1 VVARNEEFLVP
12 EYELLMST
20 TDRTGR
26 ITHCNAAFTHVSG
39 YAMDELMGQPHNIV
53 RHPDMPREAFKDLW
67 TTIGHGRAWSGVVK
81 NLRKDGRYYW
91 VRAYVTPIMEHGKPV
106 GYMSVRVKPTDNEV
120 RAASALY
127 ERLNN
132 GTQGNAYLHAGSVR
146 HHGLLNQ
153 LGKLQRASF
162 TQRLATL
169 LLPMVAVAL
178 LFPLMGWT
186 QGWQTGLQA
195 GVLALLAALTLYR
208 QHVRVTRPF
217 EDVALLAGDI
227 AGCKLDGALPAYQG
241 RHPMAFL
248 LERLKQVHINLR
260 AVVGDARHEI
270 DGFTVMS
277 RQLTQGSINLAQR
290 TDRLGSFNEEDRRV
304 VNVWADKGEIT
315 TATGFR
321 LQPMRFVA
329 CEMAGA
335 RAAMPPH
342 QGLSRHR
349 VHSISRAPGMY
360 ARFRREHLNE
370 LGASGVWIIT
380 QDAPG
385 GPVYV
390 RHQVTAA
397 REGGVLF
404 YEDSAGANADL
415 ICFEIDDL
423 IDPKIGK
430 TNANRRTLVNL
441 KAEMI
446 DARIVNASISG
457 ETTSGG
463 RARLP
468 ALLNQHKPQIVVIEL
483 GANDGLRGLP
493 ITDVRA
499 NFESLIQLSRG
510 SGAKVLL
517 VGMRIPPNYGPAY
530 AGAFHALYGDLAKRH
545 GLPLVPFFLDGIALD
560 DSLMLEDGLH
570 PNAAAQPKLLELVM
584 DGQIDTT
591 DLISHRLPLEEAATA
606 YKNFHDNP
614 NEWTKVVL
622 QP

>member
-1 VVARNEEFLVP
+1 MHATIERPPAPAVRRVPAPAAAPSARTPRPAAGAAPRTAPPPQPVVARDEEFLVP
-12 EYELLMST
+12 ESELLMST

-53 RHPDMPREAFKDLW
+53 RHPDMPRDAFKDLW

-132 GTQGNAYLHAGSVR
+132 GTQGKVYLHAGSVR

-195 GVLALLAALTLYR
+195 GVLTLLTALTLYR

-217 EDVALLAGDI
+217 QDVALLAGDI

-248 LERLKQVHINLR
+248 LERLKQVHVNLR

-290 TDRLGSFNEEDRRV
+290 TDRQAQDLQETAAAMEQLSATVANAQQSTEEVKVHSEQSAQLAVQGGKAMEEVGALVQGMAQSSQQMGHIISTIESIAFQTNILALNAAVEAARAGEQGRGFAV
-304 VNVWADKGEIT
+304 VAGEVRALAQHSAQAAGEIRQLIAQSSEQMDQSARHMQQAGHT
-315 TATGFR
+315 IHQAVNSVTQVSALIHSVVTATR
-321 LQPMRFVA
+321 EQT
-329 CEMAGA
+329 
-335 RAAMPPH
+335 
-342 QGLSRHR
+342 QGIAQ
-349 VHSISRAPGMY
+349 VNDA
-360 ARFRREHLNE
+360 LND
-370 LGASGVWIIT
+370 LDAVT
-380 QDAPG
+380 QDN
-385 GPVYV
+385 
-390 RHQVTAA
+390 A
-397 REGGVLF
+397 RLAE
-404 YEDSAGANADL
+404 ESAHSAQHMD
-415 ICFEIDDL
+415 
-423 IDPKIGK
+423 
-430 TNANRRTLVNL
+430 TNAGILRRTL
-441 KAEMI
+441 
-446 DARIVNASISG
+446 
-457 ETTSGG
+457 
-463 RARLP
+463 
-468 ALLNQHKPQIVVIEL
+468 
-483 GANDGLRGLP
+483 
-493 ITDVRA
+493 DVFR
-499 NFESLIQLSRG
+499 
-510 SGAKVLL
+510 
-517 VGMRIPPNYGPAY
+517 M
-530 AGAFHALYGDLAKRH
+530 
-545 GLPLVPFFLDGIALD
+545 
-560 DSLMLEDGLH
+560 
-570 PNAAAQPKLLELVM
+570 
-584 DGQIDTT
+584 
-591 DLISHRLPLEEAATA
+591 
-606 YKNFHDNP
+606 
-614 NEWTKVVL
+614 
-622 QP
+622 

>member
-1 VVARNEEFLVP
+1 MHATIERPPAPAVRRVPAPAAAPSARTPRPAAGAAPRTAPPPQPVVARDEEFLVP
-12 EYELLMST
+12 ESELLMST

-127 ERLNN
+127 ERLNS

-195 GVLALLAALTLYR
+195 GVLALLTALTLYR

-248 LERLKQVHINLR
+248 LERLKQVHVNLR

-277 RQLTQGSINLAQR
+277 RQLTQGSTNLAQR
-290 TDRLGSFNEEDRRV
+290 TDRQAQDLQETAAAMEQLSATVANAQQSTEEVKVHSEQRAQLAVQGGKAMEEVGALVQGMAQSSQQMGHIISTIESIAFQTNILALNAAVEAARAGEQGRGFAV
-304 VNVWADKGEIT
+304 VAGEVRALAQHSAQAAGEIRQLIAQSSEQMDQSARHMQQAGHT
-315 TATGFR
+315 IHQAVNSVTQVSALIHSVVTATR
-321 LQPMRFVA
+321 EQT
-329 CEMAGA
+329 
-335 RAAMPPH
+335 
-342 QGLSRHR
+342 QGIAQ
-349 VHSISRAPGMY
+349 VNDA
-360 ARFRREHLNE
+360 LND
-370 LGASGVWIIT
+370 LDAIT
-380 QDAPG
+380 QDN
-385 GPVYV
+385 
-390 RHQVTAA
+390 A
-397 REGGVLF
+397 RLAE
-404 YEDSAGANADL
+404 ESAHSAQHMD
-415 ICFEIDDL
+415 
-423 IDPKIGK
+423 
-430 TNANRRTLVNL
+430 TNAGILRRTL
-441 KAEMI
+441 
-446 DARIVNASISG
+446 
-457 ETTSGG
+457 
-463 RARLP
+463 
-468 ALLNQHKPQIVVIEL
+468 
-483 GANDGLRGLP
+483 
-493 ITDVRA
+493 DVFR
-499 NFESLIQLSRG
+499 
-510 SGAKVLL
+510 
-517 VGMRIPPNYGPAY
+517 M
-530 AGAFHALYGDLAKRH
+530 
-545 GLPLVPFFLDGIALD
+545 
-560 DSLMLEDGLH
+560 
-570 PNAAAQPKLLELVM
+570 
-584 DGQIDTT
+584 
-591 DLISHRLPLEEAATA
+591 
-606 YKNFHDNP
+606 
-614 NEWTKVVL
+614 
-622 QP
+622 

>member
-1 VVARNEEFLVP
+1 MHATIERPPAPAVRRVPAPAAAPSARTPRPAAGPAPRTAPPPQPVVARNEEFLVP
-12 EYELLMST
+12 ESELLMST

-39 YAMDELMGQPHNIV
+39 YTMDELMGQPHNIV

-178 LFPLMGWT
+178 LFPVMGWT

-195 GVLALLAALTLYR
+195 GVLALLTALTLYR

-217 EDVALLAGDI
+217 QDVALLAGDI

-248 LERLKQVHINLR
+248 LERLKQVHVNLR

-290 TDRLGSFNEEDRRV
+290 TDRQAQDLQETAAAMEQLSATVANAQQSTEEVKVHSEQSAQLAVQGGKAMEEVGALVQGMAQSSQQMGHIISTIESIAFQTNILALNAAVEAARAGEQGRGFAV
-304 VNVWADKGEIT
+304 VAGEVRALAQHSAQAAGEIRQLIAQSSEQMDQSARHMQQAGHT
-315 TATGFR
+315 IHQAVNSVTQVSALIHSVVTATR
-321 LQPMRFVA
+321 EQT
-329 CEMAGA
+329 
-335 RAAMPPH
+335 
-342 QGLSRHR
+342 QGIAQ
-349 VHSISRAPGMY
+349 VNDA
-360 ARFRREHLNE
+360 LND
-370 LGASGVWIIT
+370 LDAVT
-380 QDAPG
+380 QDN
-385 GPVYV
+385 
-390 RHQVTAA
+390 A
-397 REGGVLF
+397 RLAE
-404 YEDSAGANADL
+404 ESAHSAQHMD
-415 ICFEIDDL
+415 
-423 IDPKIGK
+423 
-430 TNANRRTLVNL
+430 TNAGILRRTL
-441 KAEMI
+441 
-446 DARIVNASISG
+446 
-457 ETTSGG
+457 
-463 RARLP
+463 
-468 ALLNQHKPQIVVIEL
+468 
-483 GANDGLRGLP
+483 
-493 ITDVRA
+493 DVFR
-499 NFESLIQLSRG
+499 
-510 SGAKVLL
+510 
-517 VGMRIPPNYGPAY
+517 M
-530 AGAFHALYGDLAKRH
+530 
-545 GLPLVPFFLDGIALD
+545 
-560 DSLMLEDGLH
+560 
-570 PNAAAQPKLLELVM
+570 
-584 DGQIDTT
+584 
-591 DLISHRLPLEEAATA
+591 
-606 YKNFHDNP
+606 
-614 NEWTKVVL
+614 
-622 QP
+622 

>member
-1 VVARNEEFLVP
+1 MHATIERPPAPAVRRVPAPAAAPSARTPRPAAGVAPRTAPPPQPVVARNEEFLVP
-12 EYELLMST
+12 ESELLMST

-162 TQRLATL
+162 THRLATL

-195 GVLALLAALTLYR
+195 GVLALLTALTLYR

-290 TDRLGSFNEEDRRV
+290 TDRQAQDLQETAAAMEQLSATVANAQQSTEEVKVHSEQSAQLAVQGGKAMEEVGALVQGMAQSSQQMGHIISTIESIAFQTNILALNAAVEAARAGEQGRGFAV
-304 VNVWADKGEIT
+304 VAGEVRALAQHSAQAAGEIRQLIAQSSEQMDQSARHMQQAGHT
-315 TATGFR
+315 IHQAVNSVTQVSALIHSVVTATR
-321 LQPMRFVA
+321 EQT
-329 CEMAGA
+329 
-335 RAAMPPH
+335 
-342 QGLSRHR
+342 QGIAQ
-349 VHSISRAPGMY
+349 VNDA
-360 ARFRREHLNE
+360 LND
-370 LGASGVWIIT
+370 LDAVT
-380 QDAPG
+380 QDN
-385 GPVYV
+385 
-390 RHQVTAA
+390 A
-397 REGGVLF
+397 RLAE
-404 YEDSAGANADL
+404 ESAHSAQHMD
-415 ICFEIDDL
+415 
-423 IDPKIGK
+423 
-430 TNANRRTLVNL
+430 TNAGILRRTL
-441 KAEMI
+441 
-446 DARIVNASISG
+446 
-457 ETTSGG
+457 
-463 RARLP
+463 
-468 ALLNQHKPQIVVIEL
+468 
-483 GANDGLRGLP
+483 
-493 ITDVRA
+493 DVFR
-499 NFESLIQLSRG
+499 
-510 SGAKVLL
+510 
-517 VGMRIPPNYGPAY
+517 M
-530 AGAFHALYGDLAKRH
+530 
-545 GLPLVPFFLDGIALD
+545 
-560 DSLMLEDGLH
+560 
-570 PNAAAQPKLLELVM
+570 
-584 DGQIDTT
+584 
-591 DLISHRLPLEEAATA
+591 
-606 YKNFHDNP
+606 
-614 NEWTKVVL
+614 
-622 QP
+622 

>member
-1 VVARNEEFLVP
+1 MHATIERPPAPAVRRVPAPAAAPSARTPRPAAGAAPRTAPPRQPVVARDEEFLVP
-12 EYELLMST
+12 ESELLMST

-178 LFPLMGWT
+178 LFPVMGWT

-195 GVLALLAALTLYR
+195 GVLALLTAFTLYR

-217 EDVALLAGDI
+217 QDVALLAGDI

-248 LERLKQVHINLR
+248 LERLKQVHVNLR

-277 RQLTQGSINLAQR
+277 RQLTQGSTNLAQR
-290 TDRLGSFNEEDRRV
+290 TDRQAQDLQETAAAMEQLSATVANAQQSTEEVKVHSEQSAQLAVQGGKAMEEVGALVQGMAQSSQQMGHIISTIESIAFQTNILALNAAVEAARAGEQGRGFAV
-304 VNVWADKGEIT
+304 VAGEVRALAQHSAQAAGEIRQLIAQSSEQMDQSARHMQQAGHT
-315 TATGFR
+315 IHQAVNSVTQVSALIHSVVTATR
-321 LQPMRFVA
+321 EQT
-329 CEMAGA
+329 
-335 RAAMPPH
+335 
-342 QGLSRHR
+342 QGIAQ
-349 VHSISRAPGMY
+349 VNDA
-360 ARFRREHLNE
+360 LND
-370 LGASGVWIIT
+370 LDAVT
-380 QDAPG
+380 QDN
-385 GPVYV
+385 
-390 RHQVTAA
+390 A
-397 REGGVLF
+397 RLAE
-404 YEDSAGANADL
+404 ESAHSAQHMD
-415 ICFEIDDL
+415 
-423 IDPKIGK
+423 
-430 TNANRRTLVNL
+430 TNAGILRRTL
-441 KAEMI
+441 
-446 DARIVNASISG
+446 
-457 ETTSGG
+457 
-463 RARLP
+463 
-468 ALLNQHKPQIVVIEL
+468 
-483 GANDGLRGLP
+483 
-493 ITDVRA
+493 DVFR
-499 NFESLIQLSRG
+499 
-510 SGAKVLL
+510 
-517 VGMRIPPNYGPAY
+517 M
-530 AGAFHALYGDLAKRH
+530 
-545 GLPLVPFFLDGIALD
+545 
-560 DSLMLEDGLH
+560 
-570 PNAAAQPKLLELVM
+570 
-584 DGQIDTT
+584 
-591 DLISHRLPLEEAATA
+591 
-606 YKNFHDNP
+606 
-614 NEWTKVVL
+614 
-622 QP
+622 

>member
-1 VVARNEEFLVP
+1 MHATIERPPAPAVRRVPAPAAAPSARTPRPAAGVAPRTAPPPQPVVARNEEFLVP
-12 EYELLMST
+12 ESELLMST

-132 GTQGNAYLHAGSVR
+132 GTQGSAYLHAGSVR

-195 GVLALLAALTLYR
+195 GVLALLTALTLYR

-290 TDRLGSFNEEDRRV
+290 TDRQAQDLQETAAAMEQLSATVANAQQSTEEVKVHSEQSAQLAVQGGKAMEEVGALVQGMAQSSQQMGHIISTIESIAFQTNILALNAAVEAARAGEQGRGFAV
-304 VNVWADKGEIT
+304 VAGEVRALAQHSAQAAGEIRQLIAQSSEQMDQSARHMQQAGHT
-315 TATGFR
+315 IHQAVNSVTQVSALIHSVVTATR
-321 LQPMRFVA
+321 EQT
-329 CEMAGA
+329 
-335 RAAMPPH
+335 
-342 QGLSRHR
+342 QGIAQ
-349 VHSISRAPGMY
+349 VNDA
-360 ARFRREHLNE
+360 LND
-370 LGASGVWIIT
+370 LDAVT
-380 QDAPG
+380 QDN
-385 GPVYV
+385 
-390 RHQVTAA
+390 A
-397 REGGVLF
+397 RLAE
-404 YEDSAGANADL
+404 ESAHSAQHMD
-415 ICFEIDDL
+415 
-423 IDPKIGK
+423 
-430 TNANRRTLVNL
+430 TNAGILRRTL
-441 KAEMI
+441 
-446 DARIVNASISG
+446 
-457 ETTSGG
+457 
-463 RARLP
+463 
-468 ALLNQHKPQIVVIEL
+468 
-483 GANDGLRGLP
+483 
-493 ITDVRA
+493 DVFR
-499 NFESLIQLSRG
+499 
-510 SGAKVLL
+510 
-517 VGMRIPPNYGPAY
+517 M
-530 AGAFHALYGDLAKRH
+530 
-545 GLPLVPFFLDGIALD
+545 
-560 DSLMLEDGLH
+560 
-570 PNAAAQPKLLELVM
+570 
-584 DGQIDTT
+584 
-591 DLISHRLPLEEAATA
+591 
-606 YKNFHDNP
+606 
-614 NEWTKVVL
+614 
-622 QP
+622 

>member
-1 VVARNEEFLVP
+1 MHATIERPPAPAVRRVPAPAAAPSARTPRPAAGAAPRTAPPPQPVVARDEEFLVP
-12 EYELLMST
+12 ESELLMST

-178 LFPLMGWT
+178 LFPVMGWT

-195 GVLALLAALTLYR
+195 GVLALLTALTLYR

-217 EDVALLAGDI
+217 QDVALLAGDI

-248 LERLKQVHINLR
+248 LERLKQVHVNLR

-277 RQLTQGSINLAQR
+277 RQLTQGSTNLAQR
-290 TDRLGSFNEEDRRV
+290 TDRQAQDLQETAAAMEQLSATVANAQQSTEEVKVHSEQSAQLAVQGGKAMEEVGALVQGMAQSSQQMGHIISTIESIAFQTNILALNAAVEAARAGEQGRGFAV
-304 VNVWADKGEIT
+304 VAGEVRALAQHSAQAAGEIRQLIAQSSEQMDQSARHMQQAGHT
-315 TATGFR
+315 IHQAVNSVTQVSALIHSVVTATR
-321 LQPMRFVA
+321 EQT
-329 CEMAGA
+329 
-335 RAAMPPH
+335 
-342 QGLSRHR
+342 QGIAQ
-349 VHSISRAPGMY
+349 VNDA
-360 ARFRREHLNE
+360 LND
-370 LGASGVWIIT
+370 LDAVT
-380 QDAPG
+380 QDN
-385 GPVYV
+385 
-390 RHQVTAA
+390 A
-397 REGGVLF
+397 RLAE
-404 YEDSAGANADL
+404 ESAHSAQHMD
-415 ICFEIDDL
+415 
-423 IDPKIGK
+423 
-430 TNANRRTLVNL
+430 TNAGILRRTL
-441 KAEMI
+441 
-446 DARIVNASISG
+446 
-457 ETTSGG
+457 
-463 RARLP
+463 
-468 ALLNQHKPQIVVIEL
+468 
-483 GANDGLRGLP
+483 
-493 ITDVRA
+493 DVFR
-499 NFESLIQLSRG
+499 
-510 SGAKVLL
+510 
-517 VGMRIPPNYGPAY
+517 M
-530 AGAFHALYGDLAKRH
+530 
-545 GLPLVPFFLDGIALD
+545 
-560 DSLMLEDGLH
+560 
-570 PNAAAQPKLLELVM
+570 
-584 DGQIDTT
+584 
-591 DLISHRLPLEEAATA
+591 
-606 YKNFHDNP
+606 
-614 NEWTKVVL
+614 
-622 QP
+622 

>member
-1 VVARNEEFLVP
+1 MHATIERPPAPAVRRVPAPAAAPSARTPRPAAGAAPRTAPPPQPVVARDEEFLVP
-12 EYELLMST
+12 ESELLMST

-127 ERLNN
+127 ERLNS

-195 GVLALLAALTLYR
+195 GVLALLTALTLYR

-217 EDVALLAGDI
+217 QDVALLAGDI

-248 LERLKQVHINLR
+248 LERLKQVHVNLR

-277 RQLTQGSINLAQR
+277 RQLTQGSTNLAQR
-290 TDRLGSFNEEDRRV
+290 TDRQAQDLQETAAAMEQLSATVANAQQSTEEVKVHSEQSAQLAVQGGKAMEEVGALVQGMAQSSQQMGHIISTIESIAFQTNILALNAAVEAARAGEQGRGFAV
-304 VNVWADKGEIT
+304 VAGEVRALAQHSAQAAGEIRQLIAQSSEQMDQSARHMQQAGHT
-315 TATGFR
+315 IHQAVNSVTQVSALIHSVVTATR
-321 LQPMRFVA
+321 EQT
-329 CEMAGA
+329 
-335 RAAMPPH
+335 
-342 QGLSRHR
+342 QGIAQ
-349 VHSISRAPGMY
+349 VNDA
-360 ARFRREHLNE
+360 LND
-370 LGASGVWIIT
+370 LDAVT
-380 QDAPG
+380 QDN
-385 GPVYV
+385 
-390 RHQVTAA
+390 A
-397 REGGVLF
+397 RLAE
-404 YEDSAGANADL
+404 ESAHSAQHMD
-415 ICFEIDDL
+415 
-423 IDPKIGK
+423 
-430 TNANRRTLVNL
+430 TNAGILRRTL
-441 KAEMI
+441 
-446 DARIVNASISG
+446 
-457 ETTSGG
+457 
-463 RARLP
+463 
-468 ALLNQHKPQIVVIEL
+468 
-483 GANDGLRGLP
+483 
-493 ITDVRA
+493 DVFR
-499 NFESLIQLSRG
+499 
-510 SGAKVLL
+510 
-517 VGMRIPPNYGPAY
+517 M
-530 AGAFHALYGDLAKRH
+530 
-545 GLPLVPFFLDGIALD
+545 
-560 DSLMLEDGLH
+560 
-570 PNAAAQPKLLELVM
+570 
-584 DGQIDTT
+584 
-591 DLISHRLPLEEAATA
+591 
-606 YKNFHDNP
+606 
-614 NEWTKVVL
+614 
-622 QP
+622 

>member
-1 VVARNEEFLVP
+1 PPRAGGAAPRTAPPPQPVVARNEEFLVP
-12 EYELLMST
+12 ESELLMST

-53 RHPDMPREAFKDLW
+53 RHPDMPRDAFKDLW

-106 GYMSVRVKPTDNEV
+106 GYMSVRVKPTDSEV

-169 LLPMVAVAL
+169 LLPIVAVAL

-195 GVLALLAALTLYR
+195 GVLALLTALTLYR

-248 LERLKQVHINLR
+248 LERLKQVHVNLR

-277 RQLTQGSINLAQR
+277 RQLTQGSTNLAQR
-290 TDRLGSFNEEDRRV
+290 TDRQAQDLQETAAAMEQLSATVANAQQSTEEVKVHSEQSAQLAVQGGKAMEEVGALVQGMAQSSQQMGHIISTIESIAFQTNILALNAAVEAARAGEQGRGFAV
-304 VNVWADKGEIT
+304 VAGEVRALAQHSAQAAGEIRQLIAQSSEQMDQSARHMQQAGHT
-315 TATGFR
+315 IHQAVNSVTQVSALIHSVVTATR
-321 LQPMRFVA
+321 EQT
-329 CEMAGA
+329 
-335 RAAMPPH
+335 
-342 QGLSRHR
+342 QGIAQ
-349 VHSISRAPGMY
+349 VNDA
-360 ARFRREHLNE
+360 LND
-370 LGASGVWIIT
+370 LDAVT
-380 QDAPG
+380 QDN
-385 GPVYV
+385 
-390 RHQVTAA
+390 A
-397 REGGVLF
+397 RLAE
-404 YEDSAGANADL
+404 ESAHSAQHMD
-415 ICFEIDDL
+415 
-423 IDPKIGK
+423 
-430 TNANRRTLVNL
+430 TNAGILRRTL
-441 KAEMI
+441 
-446 DARIVNASISG
+446 
-457 ETTSGG
+457 
-463 RARLP
+463 
-468 ALLNQHKPQIVVIEL
+468 
-483 GANDGLRGLP
+483 
-493 ITDVRA
+493 DVFR
-499 NFESLIQLSRG
+499 
-510 SGAKVLL
+510 
-517 VGMRIPPNYGPAY
+517 M
-530 AGAFHALYGDLAKRH
+530 
-545 GLPLVPFFLDGIALD
+545 
-560 DSLMLEDGLH
+560 
-570 PNAAAQPKLLELVM
+570 
-584 DGQIDTT
+584 
-591 DLISHRLPLEEAATA
+591 
-606 YKNFHDNP
+606 
-614 NEWTKVVL
+614 
-622 QP
+622 

>member
-1 VVARNEEFLVP
+1 MHATIERPPAPAVRRVPAPAAAPSARTPRPAAGAAPRTAPPPQPVVARDEEFLVP
-12 EYELLMST
+12 ESELLMST

-195 GVLALLAALTLYR
+195 GVLALLTALTLYR

-217 EDVALLAGDI
+217 QDVALLAGDI

-248 LERLKQVHINLR
+248 LERLKQVHVNLR

-277 RQLTQGSINLAQR
+277 RQLTQGSTNLAQR
-290 TDRLGSFNEEDRRV
+290 TDRQAQDLQETAAAMEQLSATVANAQQSTEEVKVHSEQSAQLAVQGGKAMEEVGALVQGMAQSSQQMGHIISTIESIAFQTNILALNAAVEAARAGEQGRGFAV
-304 VNVWADKGEIT
+304 VAGEVRALAQHSAQAAGEIRQLIAQSSEQMDQSARHMQQAGHT
-315 TATGFR
+315 IHQAVNSVTQVSALIHSVVTATR
-321 LQPMRFVA
+321 EQT
-329 CEMAGA
+329 
-335 RAAMPPH
+335 
-342 QGLSRHR
+342 QGIAQ
-349 VHSISRAPGMY
+349 VNDA
-360 ARFRREHLNE
+360 LND
-370 LGASGVWIIT
+370 LDAVT
-380 QDAPG
+380 QDN
-385 GPVYV
+385 
-390 RHQVTAA
+390 A
-397 REGGVLF
+397 RLAE
-404 YEDSAGANADL
+404 ESAHSAQHMD
-415 ICFEIDDL
+415 
-423 IDPKIGK
+423 
-430 TNANRRTLVNL
+430 TNAGILRRTL
-441 KAEMI
+441 
-446 DARIVNASISG
+446 
-457 ETTSGG
+457 
-463 RARLP
+463 
-468 ALLNQHKPQIVVIEL
+468 
-483 GANDGLRGLP
+483 
-493 ITDVRA
+493 DVFR
-499 NFESLIQLSRG
+499 
-510 SGAKVLL
+510 
-517 VGMRIPPNYGPAY
+517 M
-530 AGAFHALYGDLAKRH
+530 
-545 GLPLVPFFLDGIALD
+545 
-560 DSLMLEDGLH
+560 
-570 PNAAAQPKLLELVM
+570 
-584 DGQIDTT
+584 
-591 DLISHRLPLEEAATA
+591 
-606 YKNFHDNP
+606 
-614 NEWTKVVL
+614 
-622 QP
+622 

>member
-1 VVARNEEFLVP
+1 MHATIERPPAPAVRRVPAPAAAPSARTPRPAAGAAPRTAPPPQPVVARDEEFLVP
-12 EYELLMST
+12 ESELLMST

-195 GVLALLAALTLYR
+195 GVLALLTALTLYR

-248 LERLKQVHINLR
+248 LERLKQVHVNLR

-277 RQLTQGSINLAQR
+277 RQLTQGSTNLAQR
-290 TDRLGSFNEEDRRV
+290 TDRQAQDLQETAAAMEQLSATVANAQQSTEEVKVHSEQSAQLAVQGGKAMEEVGALVQGMAQSSQQMGHIISTIESIAFQTNILALNAAVEAARAGEQGRGFAV
-304 VNVWADKGEIT
+304 VAGEVRALAQHSAQAAGEIRQLIAQSSEQMDQSARHMQQAGHT
-315 TATGFR
+315 IHQAVNSVTQVSALIHSVVTATR
-321 LQPMRFVA
+321 EQT
-329 CEMAGA
+329 
-335 RAAMPPH
+335 
-342 QGLSRHR
+342 QGIAQ
-349 VHSISRAPGMY
+349 VNDA
-360 ARFRREHLNE
+360 LND
-370 LGASGVWIIT
+370 LDAVT
-380 QDAPG
+380 QDN
-385 GPVYV
+385 
-390 RHQVTAA
+390 A
-397 REGGVLF
+397 RLAE
-404 YEDSAGANADL
+404 ESAHSAQHMD
-415 ICFEIDDL
+415 
-423 IDPKIGK
+423 
-430 TNANRRTLVNL
+430 TNAGILRRTL
-441 KAEMI
+441 
-446 DARIVNASISG
+446 
-457 ETTSGG
+457 
-463 RARLP
+463 
-468 ALLNQHKPQIVVIEL
+468 
-483 GANDGLRGLP
+483 
-493 ITDVRA
+493 DVFR
-499 NFESLIQLSRG
+499 
-510 SGAKVLL
+510 
-517 VGMRIPPNYGPAY
+517 M
-530 AGAFHALYGDLAKRH
+530 
-545 GLPLVPFFLDGIALD
+545 
-560 DSLMLEDGLH
+560 
-570 PNAAAQPKLLELVM
+570 
-584 DGQIDTT
+584 
-591 DLISHRLPLEEAATA
+591 
-606 YKNFHDNP
+606 
-614 NEWTKVVL
+614 
-622 QP
+622 